1 LFFFEKNPTLA
12 GTARGVLLFYA
23 GRNLSKRRPD
33 MAEKREIVDTT
44 LSLHKTQLAKLAEAE
59 KETGL
64 ERNEILLHLMRK
76 MMERREELHEDDA
89 VVQYQDRIGGYG
101 IQHIYLQQNDY
112 ELKLDMRRYYKISF
126 SKIISIAIRDY
137 LEELVE
143 SFDENLTKSSIII
156 EDSPFQQEI
165 LPSFSEEVTIYTNYW
180 RRI

>member
-1 LFFFEKNPTLA
+1 
-12 GTARGVLLFYA
+12 
-23 GRNLSKRRPD
+23 
-33 MAEKREIVDTT
+33 
-44 LSLHKTQLAKLAEAE
+44 
-59 KETGL
+59 
-64 ERNEILLHLMRK
+64 MRK

-156 EDSPFQQEI
+156 EVSPFFQEI
-165 LPSFSEEVTIYTNYW
+165 LPSFSEEVTTYTNYW